1 MAGYCRKIQ
10 LGNNVI
16 ETLLTAATSH
26 MMRGCFFLRYYLIST
41 PHHLFAYCITDGI
54 LDEMSP
60 EQRTSIIHIIGSLL
74 SEGEDAISESLLSG
88 EDASAC
94 SKKNNY
100 FFTSET
106 K

>member
-1 MAGYCRKIQ
+1 MDYKNKCLSLHKKSVFYDIT
-10 LGNNVI
+10 I
-16 ETLLTAATSH
+16 KTMDSTLP
-26 MMRGCFFLRYYLIST
+26 ST

-60 EQRTSIIHIIGSLL
+60 EQRTSIIHIIESML
-74 SEGEDAISESLLSG
+74 SEREYTISESLLSG